1 MLGYPSLI
9 ILPLVYSN
17 ILIVG
22 RENHFR
28 PGDGIAVYI
37 DAARYLPENVG
48 PTKVVFRVL
57 TQSKKVSRGADN
69 QTKLD
74 LEDALCNPEYKV

>member
-1 MLGYPSLI
+1 M
-9 ILPLVYSN
+9 
-17 ILIVG
+17 IVG

-48 PTKVVFRVL
+48 PTRVVFRVL
-57 TQSKKVSRGADN
+57 TMSKKVSRADY

-74 LEDALCNPEYKV
+74 LEDALCNPEYKVLPLN